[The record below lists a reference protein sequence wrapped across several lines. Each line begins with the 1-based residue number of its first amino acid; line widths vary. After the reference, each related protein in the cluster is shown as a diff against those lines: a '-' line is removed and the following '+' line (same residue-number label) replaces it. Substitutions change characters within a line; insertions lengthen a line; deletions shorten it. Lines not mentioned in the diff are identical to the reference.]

1 MILKESSPT
10 ILATVSDAD
19 PAQFTTYEQR
29 IFSVAA
35 VTPLSTELVP
45 EPPVAISATV
55 TGAPPWPTGAG
66 PLPPA
71 SSAAATE

>member
-10 ILATVSDAD
+10 ILATVSEAE

-45 EPPVAISATV
+45 EPPVAI
-55 TGAPPWPTGAG
+55 
-66 PLPPA
+66 
-71 SSAAATE
+71 